1 MYIHLGQEKVVK
13 TDEVIGI
20 FDLESTTVS
29 KRTRDFLAAFEKNKR
44 LIYCTDDL
52 PKSFIVY
59 DDGHGLWV
67 YVTQVSTTTL
77 LKRSDFLKNI
87 GMMNSEGEKNV

>member
-1 MYIHLGQEKVVK
+1 MYLHLGSDLIIKKEGI
-13 TDEVIGI
+13 IGI
-20 FDLESTTVS
+20 YDLDKTTIS
-29 KRTRDFLAAFEKNKR
+29 KRTRDFLSSFEKKGR
-44 LIYCTDDL
+44 LVYCTDDL

-59 DDGHGLWV
+59 DEGDGLWV

-87 GMMNSEGEKNV
+87 SVD

>member
-1 MYIHLGQEKVVK
+1 MYLHLGSDLIIKKEGI
-13 TDEVIGI
+13 IGI
-20 FDLESTTVS
+20 YDLDKTTVS
-29 KRTRDFLAAFEKNKR
+29 VRTREFLSAFEKKGR

-59 DDGHGLWV
+59 DDGEGLWV
-67 YVTQVSTTTL
+67 YVTQVSTNTL

-87 GMMNSEGEKNV
+87 SESW

>member
-1 MYIHLGQEKVVK
+1 MYLHLGNDLIIKKEGI
-13 TDEVIGI
+13 IGI
-20 FDLESTTVS
+20 YDLDKTTVS
-29 KRTRDFLAAFEKNKR
+29 KRTRDFLAAFEKKGK

-59 DDGHGLWV
+59 DDGNGLWV

-87 GMMNSEGEKNV
+87 SESW

>member
-29 KRTRDFLAAFEKNKR
+29 KRTRDFLTKAEKKGEVVTVS
-44 LIYCTDDL
+44 YEL
-52 PKSFIVY
+52 PKSFVICSKKGEKKSTVY
-59 DDGHGLWV
+59 ISQLSS
-67 YVTQVSTTTL
+67 STL
-77 LKRSDFLKNI
+77 NKRS
-87 GMMNSEGEKNV
+87 GMILNSER